1 MYLNLL
7 NFQLIVYVGFIILRI
22 ISEILLVLSISFC
35 LIDEVDKVD
44 GKVKNDRSKNLAIS
58 TVFFGLLTFIY
69 AIVFKPKFFM
79 Y

>member
-69 AIVFKPKFFM
+69 AIVFKPKF
-79 Y
+79 

>member
-22 ISEILLVLSISFC
+22 ITEILLVLSIYFF
-35 LIDEVDKVD
+35 LIDEVDEVD

-69 AIVFKPKFFM
+69 AIAFKPKFFM